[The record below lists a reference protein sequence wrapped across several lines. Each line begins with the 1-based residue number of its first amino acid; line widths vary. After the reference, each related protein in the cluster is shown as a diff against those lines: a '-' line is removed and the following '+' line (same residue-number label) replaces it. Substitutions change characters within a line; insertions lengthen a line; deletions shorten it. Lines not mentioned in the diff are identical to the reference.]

1 MMIMLC
7 ERSACSRAAPASNIN
22 LRVTWT
28 VESAIGSRRIRTSSK
43 VTCSRQPTCWKYFS
57 VFSTVLGSSA
67 AQLLRTVEKTEKCFQ
82 QVSGQRYSSIYLY
95 IRLVVRRSPSDQ
107 IADSTVLLLL
117 LRRAEGSIA
126 CRIRK
131 TKHQNMYTRDA
142 MVASNAACQGRGW
155 RRGSMGAHQLKDR
168 RPAGVWKGT
177 SAQKYTCGYMRKPIL
192 LRYPIRIRGGRN
204 TQARQLGAITMLQR
218 HARARS
224 LRDAG

>member
-1 MMIMLC
+1 ML
-7 ERSACSRAAPASNIN
+7 SSTN
-22 LRVTWT
+22 LL
-28 VESAIGSRRIRTSSK
+28 EIF
-43 VTCSRQPTCWKYFS
+43 FS
-57 VFSTVLGSSA
+57 FSTVLSSTTLSGSA
-67 AQLLRTVEKTEKCFQ
+67 AQNRRENWKMFPASFKFQ
-82 QVSGQRYSSIYLY
+82 VNESIYLY
-95 IRLVVRRSPSDQ
+95 IRLVVGRSPSDL

-155 RRGSMGAHQLKDR
+155 RRGSMGAHQLKNR

-177 SAQKYTCGYMRKPIL
+177 STQKYTRGYMRKPIL
-192 LRYPIRIRGGRN
+192 LRYPIRIHGGRN